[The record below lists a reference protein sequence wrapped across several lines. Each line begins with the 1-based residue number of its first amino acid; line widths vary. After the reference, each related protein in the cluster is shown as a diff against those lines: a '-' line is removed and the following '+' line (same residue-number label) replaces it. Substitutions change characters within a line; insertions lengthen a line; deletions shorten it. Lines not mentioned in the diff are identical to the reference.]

1 MSAATS
7 AAEGGLTANEEVSGM
22 NELPIDLRVLIAE
35 RDERMRA
42 AGLLPPRNPRR
53 SSFEVLR
60 DVRRARPSHAA

>member
-1 MSAATS
+1 
-7 AAEGGLTANEEVSGM
+7 M

-35 RDERMRA
+35 RDERMPA

-60 DVRRARPSHAA
+60 DVRRTRPSHAA